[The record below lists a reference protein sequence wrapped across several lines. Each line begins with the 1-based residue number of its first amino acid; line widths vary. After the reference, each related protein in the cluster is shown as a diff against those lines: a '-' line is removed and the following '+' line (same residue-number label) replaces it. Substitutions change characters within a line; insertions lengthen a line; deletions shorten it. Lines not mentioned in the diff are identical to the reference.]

1 MIKSKLGFIRGE
13 GISDN
18 SEDETETNE
27 TETNETEINEDNE
40 EEINEDSET
49 EIETEINE
57 EGINEEGINEGIK
70 EDIDEEEI
78 NEEDINEGV
87 NKGDNKK
94 VIVSKENR
102 ISDGFISE
110 YEYVRVLSIRSKQIM
125 LGGKIMLNNG
135 EELRKRL
142 SPREIA
148 EMEIKGKCCPLI
160 IVREMCNGTVERW
173 SVNELEV
180 LY

>member
-27 TETNETEINEDNE
+27 IETNETEINEDNG

-49 EIETEINE
+49 EIESEINE
-57 EGINEEGINEGIK
+57 VGDNEG
-70 EDIDEEEI
+70 D
-78 NEEDINEGV
+78 NEEDINEGINEEV
-87 NKGDNKK
+87 NERNNKK
-94 VIVSKENR
+94 VIVNKENR

-125 LGGKIMLNNG
+125 LGGKIMLKNG
-135 EELRKRL
+135 EELRKRM

>member
-27 TETNETEINEDNE
+27 TEINEDNE

-49 EIETEINE
+49 EIESENNE
-57 EGINEEGINEGIK
+57 VVDNEEDIDEGINEEVNEG
-70 EDIDEEEI
+70 
-78 NEEDINEGV
+78 N
-87 NKGDNKK
+87 NKK
-94 VIVSKENR
+94 VIVNKENR

-135 EELRKRL
+135 EELRKKL
-142 SPREIA
+142 TPREIA
-148 EMEIKGKCCPLI
+148 EMEIKRKCCPLI
-160 IVREMCNGTVERW
+160 IVREMCNGSVERW

>member
-18 SEDETETNE
+18 SEDNE

-57 EGINEEGINEGIK
+57 EGINEGINEEGIK
-70 EDIDEEEI
+70 EDIDEEV

-87 NKGDNKK
+87 NQGDNKK

-125 LGGKIMLNNG
+125 LGGKIMLKNG
-135 EELRKRL
+135 EELRKRM

-160 IVREMCNGTVERW
+160 IVREMCNGTIERW
-173 SVNELEV
+173 SVNELEL

>member
-18 SEDETETNE
+18 SEDE

-70 EDIDEEEI
+70 EDIDEEV

-160 IVREMCNGTVERW
+160 IVREMCNGTIERW

>member
-13 GISDN
+13 DIPEN
-18 SEDETETNE
+18 SEDNE
-27 TETNETEINEDNE
+27 IEINEDNGDDNGE
-40 EEINEDSET
+40 DNGEDNIDDINENSET
-49 EIETEINE
+49 EIESEINE
-57 EGINEEGINEGIK
+57 EGK
-70 EDIDEEEI
+70 E
-78 NEEDINEGV
+78 EEDINEEVEEGI

-94 VIVSKENR
+94 VIVDKENR

-148 EMEIKGKCCPLI
+148 EMEIRSKCCPLI
-160 IVREMCNGTVERW
+160 IVREMCNGMVERW
-173 SVNELEV
+173 SVNELE
-180 LY
+180 LLF

>member
-18 SEDETETNE
+18 NEDNE

-40 EEINEDSET
+40 DDINEDNET

-57 EGINEEGINEGIK
+57 EEIK
-70 EDIDEEEI
+70 EEIDEGV
-78 NEEDINEGV
+78 NEEDINEG
-87 NKGDNKK
+87 NNEK
-94 VIVSKENR
+94 VIVDKENR

-160 IVREMCNGTVERW
+160 IVREMCNGSIERW

>member
-18 SEDETETNE
+18 SEDNE

-40 EEINEDSET
+40 DDINEDNET

-57 EGINEEGINEGIK
+57 EGIKEE
-70 EDIDEEEI
+70 IDEGV
-78 NEEDINEGV
+78 NEEDINEEINEG
-87 NKGDNKK
+87 NNEK
-94 VIVSKENR
+94 VIVDKENR

-135 EELRKRL
+135 EELRKRMR
-142 SPREIA
+142 PREIA
-148 EMEIKGKCCPLI
+148 EMEIRGKCCPLI
-160 IVREMCNGTVERW
+160 IVREMCNGMVEKW

>member
-18 SEDETETNE
+18 SEDNE

-40 EEINEDSET
+40 EEINE
-49 EIETEINE
+49 
-57 EGINEEGINEGIK
+57 EGINEEGIK
-70 EDIDEEEI
+70 EDIDEEDI
-78 NEEDINEGV
+78 NEEI
-87 NKGDNKK
+87 KPGDNKK

-135 EELRKRL
+135 EELRKRM

-160 IVREMCNGTVERW
+160 IVREMCNGTIERW

>member
-27 TETNETEINEDNE
+27 TEINEDNE
-40 EEINEDSET
+40 EEINEDSEM
-49 EIETEINE
+49 EIETEIN

-70 EDIDEEEI
+70 EDIDEEV
-78 NEEDINEGV
+78 NEEDINEEI
-87 NKGDNKK
+87 NPGDNKK

-142 SPREIA
+142 TPREIA
-148 EMEIKGKCCPLI
+148 EMEIKSKCCPLI
-160 IVREMCNGTVERW
+160 IVREMCNGSVERW

>member
-27 TETNETEINEDNE
+27 TEINEDNE
-40 EEINEDSET
+40 EEINEDSEM

-70 EDIDEEEI
+70 EDIDEEV

-87 NKGDNKK
+87 NPGDNKK

-160 IVREMCNGTVERW
+160 IVREMCNGTIERW
-173 SVNELEV
+173 SVNELEL

>member
-18 SEDETETNE
+18 SEDNE

-40 EEINEDSET
+40 EEINEYSET

-57 EGINEEGINEGIK
+57 EGINEEGIK
-70 EDIDEEEI
+70 EEIDEEV
-78 NEEDINEGV
+78 NEEDINEEI

-160 IVREMCNGTVERW
+160 IVREMCNGMVEKW

>member
-27 TETNETEINEDNE
+27 IETNETEINEDNGE
-40 EEINEDSET
+40 DIN
-49 EIETEINE
+49 
-57 EGINEEGINEGIK
+57 EGINEEVNEG
-70 EDIDEEEI
+70 
-78 NEEDINEGV
+78 N
-87 NKGDNKK
+87 NKK
-94 VIVSKENR
+94 VIVNKEDR

-142 SPREIA
+142 TPREIA
-148 EMEIKGKCCPLI
+148 EMEIKSKCCPLI
-160 IVREMCNGTVERW
+160 IVREMCNGSVERW

>member
-18 SEDETETNE
+18 SEDNE

-57 EGINEEGINEGIK
+57 EGINEGIK
-70 EDIDEEEI
+70 EDIDEEEINEEEI

>member
-18 SEDETETNE
+18 SEDNE

-40 EEINEDSET
+40 DDINEDNET

-57 EGINEEGINEGIK
+57 EEIK
-70 EDIDEEEI
+70 EEIDEGVNEEEI
-78 NEEDINEGV
+78 NEGN
-87 NKGDNKK
+87 NKK
-94 VIVSKENR
+94 VIVDKENR
-102 ISDGFISE
+102 ISDRFISE

-135 EELRKRL
+135 EELRKRM

-148 EMEIKGKCCPLI
+148 EMEIRGKCCPLI
-160 IVREMCNGTVERW
+160 IVREMCNGMVEKW

>member
-18 SEDETETNE
+18 SEDE

-70 EDIDEEEI
+70 EDIDEEV
-78 NEEDINEGV
+78 NEEDINEEI
-87 NKGDNKK
+87 NPGDNKK

-135 EELRKRL
+135 EELRKRM

-160 IVREMCNGTVERW
+160 IVREMCNGTIEKW
-173 SVNELEV
+173 SVNELQL

>member
-27 TETNETEINEDNE
+27 TEINEDNE
-40 EEINEDSET
+40 EEINEDSEM

-70 EDIDEEEI
+70 EDIDEEV
-78 NEEDINEGV
+78 NEEEINEGV

-160 IVREMCNGTVERW
+160 IVREMCNGTIERW
-173 SVNELEV
+173 SVNELEL

>member
-18 SEDETETNE
+18 SEDE

-57 EGINEEGINEGIK
+57 EGIK

-78 NEEDINEGV
+78 NEEDINEEI

-94 VIVSKENR
+94 VIVNKENR

-160 IVREMCNGTVERW
+160 IVREMCNGTIERW

>member
-18 SEDETETNE
+18 SEDE

-70 EDIDEEEI
+70 EDIDEEI
-78 NEEDINEGV
+78 NEEDINEEI
-87 NKGDNKK
+87 NPGDNKK

-173 SVNELEV
+173 SVNELEL

>member
-18 SEDETETNE
+18 SEDNE

-57 EGINEEGINEGIK
+57 EGIK
-70 EDIDEEEI
+70 EDIDEEV

-87 NKGDNKK
+87 NQGDNKK

-125 LGGKIMLNNG
+125 LGGKIMLKNG
-135 EELRKRL
+135 EELRKRM

-160 IVREMCNGTVERW
+160 IVREMCNGTIERW
-173 SVNELEV
+173 SVNELEL

>member
-27 TETNETEINEDNE
+27 TEINEDNE
-40 EEINEDSET
+40 EEINEDSEM

-70 EDIDEEEI
+70 EDIDEEV
-78 NEEDINEGV
+78 NEEDINEEI
-87 NKGDNKK
+87 NPGDNKK

-160 IVREMCNGTVERW
+160 IVREMCNGTIERW
-173 SVNELEV
+173 SVNELEL

>member
-27 TETNETEINEDNE
+27 TEINEDNE
-40 EEINEDSET
+40 EEINEDSER

-70 EDIDEEEI
+70 EDIDEEV
-78 NEEDINEGV
+78 NEEDINEEI
-87 NKGDNKK
+87 NPGDNKK

>member
-18 SEDETETNE
+18 SEDE

-78 NEEDINEGV
+78 NEEDIDEEINP
-87 NKGDNKK
+87 GDNKK

-160 IVREMCNGTVERW
+160 IVREMCNGTIERW
-173 SVNELEV
+173 SVNELEL

>member
-27 TETNETEINEDNE
+27 TEINEDNE

-49 EIETEINE
+49 EINE
-57 EGINEEGINEGIK
+57 EGINEEGIK
-70 EDIDEEEI
+70 EDIDEEV

-87 NKGDNKK
+87 NQGDNKK

-125 LGGKIMLNNG
+125 LGGKIMLKNG
-135 EELRKRL
+135 EELRKRM

-173 SVNELEV
+173 SVNELEL

>member
-27 TETNETEINEDNE
+27 TE
-40 EEINEDSET
+40 
-49 EIETEINE
+49 INE

-70 EDIDEEEI
+70 EDIDEEV

-87 NKGDNKK
+87 NQGDNKK

-142 SPREIA
+142 TPREIA

>member
-27 TETNETEINEDNE
+27 TEINEDNE
-40 EEINEDSET
+40 EEINEDSEM

-78 NEEDINEGV
+78 NEEDINEEI
-87 NKGDNKK
+87 NPGDNKK

-135 EELRKRL
+135 EELRKRM

-160 IVREMCNGTVERW
+160 IVREMCNGTIERW

>member
-27 TETNETEINEDNE
+27 IETNETEINEDNG

-49 EIETEINE
+49 EIESEINE
-57 EGINEEGINEGIK
+57 VGDNEIGDNELG
-70 EDIDEEEI
+70 DNEI
-78 NEEDINEGV
+78 GDNEEDINEGV
-87 NKGDNKK
+87 NQGDNKK

-142 SPREIA
+142 TPREIA
-148 EMEIKGKCCPLI
+148 EMEIKSKCCPLI
-160 IVREMCNGTVERW
+160 IVREMCNGSVERW

>member
-18 SEDETETNE
+18 SEDNE

-40 EEINEDSET
+40 DDINEDNET

-57 EGINEEGINEGIK
+57 EGINEEGIK
-70 EDIDEEEI
+70 EEIDEGV
-78 NEEDINEGV
+78 NEEDINEEINEG
-87 NKGDNKK
+87 NNKK
-94 VIVSKENR
+94 VIVDKENR

-135 EELRKRL
+135 EELRKKM

-148 EMEIKGKCCPLI
+148 EMEIRGKCCPLI
-160 IVREMCNGTVERW
+160 IVREMCNGMVERL

>member
-27 TETNETEINEDNE
+27 TEINEDNE
-40 EEINEDSET
+40 EEINEDSEM

-87 NKGDNKK
+87 NQGDNKK

-125 LGGKIMLNNG
+125 LGGKIILNNG

-148 EMEIKGKCCPLI
+148 EMEIKGTCCPLI

>member
-1 MIKSKLGFIRGE
+1 MKIEELLKKRNESLASM
-13 GISDN
+13 GIFVPS
-18 SEDETETNE
+18 TNE

-57 EGINEEGINEGIK
+57 EGINEGINEEGIK
-70 EDIDEEEI
+70 EDIDEEV

-87 NKGDNKK
+87 NQGDNKK

-135 EELRKRL
+135 EELRKRM

-173 SVNELEV
+173 SVNELEL

>member
-13 GISDN
+13 DINEN
-18 SEDETETNE
+18 SEDNE
-27 TETNETEINEDNE
+27 TETNETEINEE

-57 EGINEEGINEGIK
+57 EGINEEGIK

-78 NEEDINEGV
+78 NEEDINEEINEG
-87 NKGDNKK
+87 NNKK
-94 VIVSKENR
+94 VIVNKEDR

-110 YEYVRVLSIRSKQIM
+110 YEYVRVLSVRSKQIM

-142 SPREIA
+142 TPREIA
-148 EMEIKGKCCPLI
+148 EMEIKSKCCPLI
-160 IVREMCNGTVERW
+160 IVREMCNGSVERW

>member
-18 SEDETETNE
+18 SEDE

-78 NEEDINEGV
+78 NEEDINEEI
-87 NKGDNKK
+87 NPGDNKK

>member
-27 TETNETEINEDNE
+27 IETNETEINEDNG

-49 EIETEINE
+49 EIESENNE
-57 EGINEEGINEGIK
+57 VVDNEEDIDEGINEEINEG
-70 EDIDEEEI
+70 
-78 NEEDINEGV
+78 N
-87 NKGDNKK
+87 NKK
-94 VIVSKENR
+94 VIVNKEDR

-110 YEYVRVLSIRSKQIM
+110 YEYVRVLSVRSKQIM

-135 EELRKRL
+135 EELRKKL
-142 SPREIA
+142 TPREIA
-148 EMEIKGKCCPLI
+148 EMEIKRKCCPLI
-160 IVREMCNGTVERW
+160 IVREMCNGSVERW

>member
-18 SEDETETNE
+18 SEDNE

-40 EEINEDSET
+40 DDINEDNET

-57 EGINEEGINEGIK
+57 EGINEEGIK
-70 EDIDEEEI
+70 EEI
-78 NEEDINEGV
+78 DEGV
-87 NKGDNKK
+87 NEGNNKK
-94 VIVSKENR
+94 VIVDKENR

-135 EELRKRL
+135 EELRKRM

-160 IVREMCNGTVERW
+160 IVREMCNGMVERW

>member
-18 SEDETETNE
+18 SEDNE

-40 EEINEDSET
+40 EEINEYSET

-57 EGINEEGINEGIK
+57 EGINEEGIK
-70 EDIDEEEI
+70 EDIDEEDI
-78 NEEDINEGV
+78 NEEI
-87 NKGDNKK
+87 KPGDNKK

-135 EELRKRL
+135 EELRKRM

-160 IVREMCNGTVERW
+160 IVREMCNGTIERW

>member
-18 SEDETETNE
+18 SEDNETETNE
-27 TETNETEINEDNE
+27 IETNETEINEDNG

-49 EIETEINE
+49 EIESEINE
-57 EGINEEGINEGIK
+57 VGEGDNE
-70 EDIDEEEI
+70 EDIDEGIDEEV
-78 NEEDINEGV
+78 NEG
-87 NKGDNKK
+87 NNKK
-94 VIVSKENR
+94 VIVNKEDR

-142 SPREIA
+142 TPREIA
-148 EMEIKGKCCPLI
+148 EMEIKSKCCPLI
-160 IVREMCNGTVERW
+160 IVREMCNGSIERW

>member
-27 TETNETEINEDNE
+27 TEINEDNE
-40 EEINEDSET
+40 EEINEDSEM
-49 EIETEINE
+49 EIETEINEEGINE

-70 EDIDEEEI
+70 EDIEEI

-87 NKGDNKK
+87 NQGDNKK

>member
-27 TETNETEINEDNE
+27 TEINEDNE
-40 EEINEDSET
+40 EEINEDSEM

-78 NEEDINEGV
+78 NEEDINEEI
-87 NKGDNKK
+87 NPGDNKK

-135 EELRKRL
+135 EELRKRM

-160 IVREMCNGTVERW
+160 IVREMCNGTVEKW

>member
-27 TETNETEINEDNE
+27 TEINEDNE
-40 EEINEDSET
+40 EEINEDSEM

-70 EDIDEEEI
+70 EDIDEEV

-87 NKGDNKK
+87 NQGDNKK

-135 EELRKRL
+135 EELRKRM

-160 IVREMCNGTVERW
+160 IVREMCNGTIERW
-173 SVNELEV
+173 SVNELEL

>member
-27 TETNETEINEDNE
+27 IETNETEINEDNG

-49 EIETEINE
+49 EIESEINE
-57 EGINEEGINEGIK
+57 VGEGDNEEDIDEGINEEVNEG
-70 EDIDEEEI
+70 
-78 NEEDINEGV
+78 N
-87 NKGDNKK
+87 NKK
-94 VIVSKENR
+94 VIVNKEDR

-110 YEYVRVLSIRSKQIM
+110 YEYVRVLSVRSKQIM

-142 SPREIA
+142 TPREIA
-148 EMEIKGKCCPLI
+148 EMEIKSKCCPLI
-160 IVREMCNGTVERW
+160 IVREMCNGSVERW

>member
-18 SEDETETNE
+18 SEDE

-78 NEEDINEGV
+78 NEEDIDEEINPR
-87 NKGDNKK
+87 DNKK
-94 VIVSKENR
+94 VIVNKENR

-135 EELRKRL
+135 EELRKRM

-160 IVREMCNGTVERW
+160 IVREMCNGTIERW
-173 SVNELEV
+173 SVNELEL